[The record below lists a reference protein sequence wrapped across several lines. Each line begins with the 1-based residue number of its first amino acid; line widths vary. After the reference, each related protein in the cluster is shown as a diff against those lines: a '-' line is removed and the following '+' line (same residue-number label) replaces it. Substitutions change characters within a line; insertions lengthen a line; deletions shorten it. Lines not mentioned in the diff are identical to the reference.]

1 MLKRIAVLVC
11 MFAITGCSEPE
22 PQVIDIDKAAADA
35 GLAPEDYKVHE
46 NGAIQIYSKVNTA
59 PKVEEVVAAFKDAG
73 LPLGE
78 VIIQTAETDPNERL
92 GRPGEYV
99 GSAQFEDTRIE
110 QPEPMSELEF
120 DEPDL
125 PVGGI
130 VEMFENNKDL
140 QARKQ
145 YLEQVYEAMP
155 LVKQYIYASDFGL
168 LRLEFS
174 LTPDQA
180 KEYETVFMSL

>member
-1 MLKRIAVLVC
+1 MLRRVAVLVC
-11 MFAITGCSEPE
+11 MFAIAGCSDPE
-22 PQVIDIDKAAADA
+22 PVDIDAAAA
-35 GLAPEDYKVHE
+35 NVGLAPEDYTVHE
-46 NGAIQIYSKVNTA
+46 NGAIQIKSKLNAA
-59 PKVEEVVAAFKDAG
+59 PKVEKVIAAFKDAG

-78 VIIQTAETDPNERL
+78 VIIQTAETDPNAKL
-92 GRPGEYV
+92 GRPGEYI

-110 QPEPMSELEF
+110 QPKPMSELEY

-125 PVGGI
+125 PVGGV

-140 QARKQ
+140 QARKH
-145 YLEQVYEAMP
+145 YLEQAYEMMP
-155 LVKQYIYASDFGL
+155 SVKQYIYASEHGL
-168 LRLEFS
+168 LRLEYS

>member
-1 MLKRIAVLVC
+1 MLKRVAVLVC
-11 MFAITGCSEPE
+11 MFAIAGCSDPE
-22 PQVIDIDKAAADA
+22 PVDIDAAAA
-35 GLAPEDYKVHE
+35 NVGLAPEDYTVHE
-46 NGAIQIYSKVNTA
+46 NGAIQIKSKLNAA
-59 PKVEEVVAAFKDAG
+59 PKVEEVIAAFKDAG

-110 QPEPMSELEF
+110 QPKPMSELEY

-125 PVGGI
+125 PVGGV

-140 QARKQ
+140 QARKH
-145 YLEQVYEAMP
+145 YLEQAYEMMP
-155 LVKQYIYASDFGL
+155 SVKQYIYASEHGL
-168 LRLEFS
+168 LRLEYS